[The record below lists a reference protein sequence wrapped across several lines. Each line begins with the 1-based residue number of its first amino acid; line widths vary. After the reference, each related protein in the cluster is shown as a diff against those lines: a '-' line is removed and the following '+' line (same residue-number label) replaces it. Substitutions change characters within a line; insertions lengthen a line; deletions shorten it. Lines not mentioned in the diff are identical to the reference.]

1 MVMLIPQPNIAS
13 IGKTPQLGLFGFRV
27 KFTVARFI
35 LVHTLCRHTGCKNL
49 QFPIKAVLVTQVTKN
64 VVGPASAAPALIVV
78 AAELA
83 RKDFIEGNG
92 PFAGFLVAM
101 GRANGRFTRN
111 GLPIVRTV
119 EVDLFVIVIIE
130 MSLGVDL
137 FVVITGSGAG
147 DTSEQG
153 DGDEAGDENLQE
165 LGSPFAESALRS
177 ARGLANG
184 GNLI

>member
-1 MVMLIPQPNIAS
+1 
-13 IGKTPQLGLFGFRV
+13 
-27 KFTVARFI
+27 
-35 LVHTLCRHTGCKNL
+35 
-49 QFPIKAVLVTQVTKN
+49 
-64 VVGPASAAPALIVV
+64 
-78 AAELA
+78 
-83 RKDFIEGNG
+83 
-92 PFAGFLVAM
+92 M

-111 GLPIVRTV
+111 GLPIVRTE

-153 DGDEAGDENLQE
+153 DVDEAGDENLQE